1 MKNKNMN
8 FFVYLHGIL
17 LLWAVLFLICL
28 SIPALR
34 GMLDFLGWGNLLFLF
49 VNIPFS
55 LVSLVLKA
63 KGRFSRKYGIPI
75 VVLSLLNT
83 VVGIMVWWFVVLLFQ
98 MP

>member
-1 MKNKNMN
+1 MKNKNLD
-8 FFVYLHGIL
+8 FFVFLHAIL

-28 SIPALR
+28 SIPVLR
-34 GMLDFLGWGNLLFLF
+34 DMLDFLAWGNILFLF

-63 KGRFSRKYGIPI
+63 KGHFSRKYGIPI

-83 VVGIMVWWFVVLLFQ
+83 TVGIMVWWFVVLLSQ